1 MATQADRFDAEK
13 AETQPHP
20 PSQPTPSLAA
30 AEHHTS
36 GHDRHAEAS
45 PTGRLPSWLRSFEHT
60 LLKYNI
66 ETRGIQRVEDH
77 EKQRLS
83 WFAYLQVFVLWTS
96 INLALNNVTLGM
108 LGPAV
113 YGLSFTDSAICAA
126 LGALLGSLPVAWIAT
141 WGPLSGIRTM
151 VWGRYAMGWYPS
163 KLIVV
168 LNIIVMLGYAL
179 LVAIIAGQV
188 LSAVSPNG
196 SMSVVVGIIIVAV
209 ITWAVTTFGI
219 AVFHYY
225 ERFAWLPQ
233 LIVFCILYG
242 VSAKHF
248 DLTSP
253 SVGDSRTVI
262 GNRLSFFS
270 ICLSAAI
277 TYSGLGMDYF
287 VYWPATTSRSWIFGM
302 TLLGL
307 VLSFIFTLVLG
318 AGIASGINTSELY
331 ANAWTD
337 SQGGSGSG
345 ALLVEAY
352 SPLGNFGKFCA
363 VIVALGGIAN
373 MIPPTY
379 SAGVDFQMLNRYFDK
394 VPRVIWN
401 TIGAI
406 IYTVCALAGRN
417 HLGVIFTNFLALMG
431 YWLAIWVAILL
442 EEFLIFRKAKLS
454 NYDWHVWNDR
464 RKLPVGIAALIAFLV
479 GWAGAILCMAQV
491 WYTGPISRLVGD
503 YGADM
508 GNYVGFS
515 WAALIYPPLRW
526 IELRRLK
533 R

>member
-1 MATQADRFDAEK
+1 MATQAGRLDAAK
-13 AETQPHP
+13 AQDQPL
-20 PSQPTPSLAA
+20 SQTLSSTHNFPYD
-30 AEHHTS
+30 
-36 GHDRHAEAS
+36 HDRRPDS
-45 PTGRLPSWLRSFEHT
+45 SLWSSRLRSFERA

-77 EKQRLS
+77 EKHRITWL
-83 WFAYLQVFVLWTS
+83 AYLQVFVLWTS
-96 INLALNNVTLGM
+96 INLAINNVTLGM

-113 YGLSFTDSAICAA
+113 YELSFTDSSVCAS
-126 LGALLGSLPVAWIAT
+126 LGALLGSIPVAWIAT
-141 WGPLSGIRTM
+141 WGPVSGLRTM

-179 LVAIIAGQV
+179 LVAIISGQV

-196 SMSVVVGIIIVAV
+196 SMSVVVGIIIVSL
-209 ITWAVTTFGI
+209 ITWAVTCFGI
-219 AVFHYY
+219 SVFHYY

-233 LIVFCILYG
+233 LVVYSILFG

-248 DLTSP
+248 DLITP
-253 SVGDSRTVI
+253 SEGDSRTVA

-270 ICLSAAI
+270 ICVSAAI
-277 TYSGLGMDYF
+277 TYSGLGMDFF
-287 VYWPATTSRSWIFGM
+287 VYWPQSTSRWLIFAM
-302 TLLGL
+302 TLVGL
-307 VLSFIFTLVLG
+307 VLSFTFAFVLG
-318 AGIASGINTSELY
+318 AGIASSIHSSQNY
-331 ANAWTD
+331 MDAWTN

-352 SPLGNFGKFCA
+352 SPLGTFGKFCA
-363 VIVALGGIAN
+363 VIAALGGIAN

-379 SAGVDFQMLNRYFDK
+379 SSGVDFQMLGRHLAN

-401 TIGAI
+401 TTGVV

-417 HLGVIFTNFLALMG
+417 SLAVIFTNFLALMG
-431 YWLAIWVAILL
+431 YWVAIWVAILL
-442 EEFLIFRKAKLS
+442 EEFLIFRRAKTIS
-454 NYDWHVWNDR
+454 YDWYIWNDR
-464 RKLPVGIAALIAFLV
+464 QKLPMGLAALIAFLV

-491 WYTGPISRLVGD
+491 WYIGPIAALVGE

-508 GNYVGFS
+508 GNYVGFV
-515 WAALIYPPLRW
+515 WAAVVFPPLRW
-526 IELRRLK
+526 LEIRRMK

>member
-1 MATQADRFDAEK
+1 MATQADRFDTEK
-13 AETQPHP
+13 APTQPLPEATTVSDYRASGHHKP
-20 PSQPTPSLAA
+20 ADPSLTAGL
-30 AEHHTS
+30 S
-36 GHDRHAEAS
+36 
-45 PTGRLPSWLRSFEHT
+45 SWVRSFEHV

-77 EKQRLS
+77 EKQRIG
-83 WFAYLQVFVLWTS
+83 WYAYLQVFVLWTS
-96 INLALNNVTLGM
+96 INLAINNVTLGM
-108 LGPAV
+108 LGPAI
-113 YGLSFTDSAICAA
+113 YELSFADSSICAA

-179 LVAIIAGQV
+179 LVSIIAGQV

-196 SMSVVVGIIIVAV
+196 SMSVVVGIVIVAV

-219 AVFHYY
+219 GVFHYY

-233 LIVFCILYG
+233 LIVYSILFG

-248 DLTSP
+248 DLSSP
-253 SVGDSRTVI
+253 SVGDSRSLV

-270 ICLSAAI
+270 ICVSAAI

-287 VYWPATTSRSWIFGM
+287 VYWPTTTSRSMIFIM

-307 VLSFIFTLVLG
+307 TLSFTFAFVLG
-318 AGIASGINTSELY
+318 AGVASGIYSNELY
-331 ANAWTD
+331 MAAWTN

-345 ALLVEAY
+345 ALLVQAY
-352 SPLGNFGKFCA
+352 LPLGAFGKFCA
-363 VIVALGGIAN
+363 VIAALGGIAN

-379 SAGVDFQMLNRYFDK
+379 SSGVDFQMLNRYFDK
-394 VPRVIWN
+394 IPRVIWN
-401 TIGAI
+401 TLGVV
-406 IYTVCALAGRN
+406 IYFVCALAGRN

-431 YWLAIWVAILL
+431 YWVAIWVAILL
-442 EEFLIFRKAKLS
+442 EEFFIFRKGKMS

-464 RKLPVGIAALIAFLV
+464 QKLPVGIAALIAFLV

-491 WYTGPISRLVGD
+491 WYIGPIAQLVGE

-515 WAALIYPPLRW
+515 WAALVYPPLRW
-526 IELRRLK
+526 LELKKFK